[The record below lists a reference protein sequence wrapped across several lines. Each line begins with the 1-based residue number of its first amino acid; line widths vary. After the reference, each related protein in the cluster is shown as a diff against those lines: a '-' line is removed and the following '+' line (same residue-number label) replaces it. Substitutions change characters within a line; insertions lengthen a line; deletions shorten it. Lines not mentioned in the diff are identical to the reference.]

1 MSRARN
7 ALSLVLVRT
16 DYAWRTEL
24 EKFRE
29 ATTGAGGAQQ
39 FKYVNMQS
47 RRPGPTFRRYRHV
60 RFPRKRTLRTTVCH

>member
-24 EKFRE
+24 EKLRE
-29 ATTGAGGAQQ
+29 AGHGPGGAQQ
-39 FKYVNMQS
+39 YKYVKRS
-47 RRPGPTFRRYRHV
+47 RRPGRPMLLSRSI
-60 RFPRKRTLRTTVCH
+60 RKWPCPLVAL